1 MDQSSPAAVLVA
13 VCVLGAGGSAAAL
26 AFLWLESRRRFHQ
39 ARLLSGVLA
48 FVLALASTV
57 SCLAGQSSE
66 IWGASAALASVCALA
81 FVLHYSIVR
90 KAIAWFASPTALW
103 GIVLVAAPTSATL
116 LAWSL
121 NQPDECPSPP
131 GPLLVDREEIPHFHL
146 LTDAGRRLPVY
157 NLIVMQSATEF
168 EEAFIAERHFA
179 CRVIRTGDPDP
190 THNCHGW
197 VFTQGRFALRPEDV
211 EAILADNHYEKVTEP
226 QPGDLIVY
234 RSVDGQIEHTGLV
247 RSVIAGEIVL
257 IESKWGPL
265 GRFLHAPEDQ
275 PYGTDY
281 AYYRSP
287 RPGHLVT
294 IVEEPKLP

>member
-1 MDQSSPAAVLVA
+1 MDQSSPAAGLVA
-13 VCVLGAGGSAAAL
+13 VCVLGIGGSVAAL
-26 AFLWLESRRRFHQ
+26 AFLWLELRRRFHQ
-39 ARLLSGVLA
+39 ARTLSGA
-48 FVLALASTV
+48 LALVLGLGSAV
-57 SCLAGQSSE
+57 SFFAGQPAE
-66 IWGASAALASVCALA
+66 IWGASAALASVCATA
-81 FVLHYSIVR
+81 FVLHFSSVR
-90 KAIAWFASPTALW
+90 KAIAWFASPTAVW
-103 GIVLVAAPTSATL
+103 GIVLVAAPASAIL

-121 NQPDECPSPP
+121 NQADECPIPP
-131 GPLLVDREEIPHFHL
+131 APLLVDREEVPQFHL
-146 LTDAGRRLPVY
+146 VTDAGRRLPVY
-157 NLIVMQSATEF
+157 NLIVAQSATEF

-211 EAILADNHYEKVTEP
+211 EEILADNHYEKVTDP
-226 QPGDLIVY
+226 QPGDLIIY
-234 RSVDGQIEHTGLV
+234 RNLDGQIEHTGLV

-294 IVEEPKLP
+294 IVEEPRSP